1 MDVNEI
7 VALAK
12 AGFTADQIAKM
23 NTIKPQA
30 TPETT
35 PVTPVSPVVPVV
47 PIPETTLAPPTP
59 PTPPQS
65 DMDKLMAQMQQLA
78 MAVQSNAIANSNLPQ
93 VTENVDDIL
102 ASIIEPVVKPD
113 IKK

>member
-23 NTIKPQA
+23 NTIKPQP
-30 TPETT
+30 TPEPT
-35 PVTPVSPVVPVV
+35 
-47 PIPETTLAPPTP
+47 PIPPVPPVPPVPKTELEPPTP

-93 VTENVDDIL
+93 ATENVDDIL